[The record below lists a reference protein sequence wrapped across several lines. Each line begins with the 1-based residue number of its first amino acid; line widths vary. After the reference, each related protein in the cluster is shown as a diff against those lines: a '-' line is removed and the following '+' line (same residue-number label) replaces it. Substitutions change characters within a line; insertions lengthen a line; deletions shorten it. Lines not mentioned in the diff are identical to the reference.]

1 MPFPDTEYRA
11 MASSTLYLLNV
22 RVFKNI
28 QLELAG
34 EKHMC
39 EAQERAKG
47 VEAMHSIILKCYC

>member
-39 EAQERAKG
+39 EA
-47 VEAMHSIILKCYC
+47 